1 MTHEA
6 ERSHLMPGLVV
17 GNVTSVEDPDG
28 EGKVEIEFPW
38 MEGRNRSFWAP
49 PATLMAGGGRGS
61 YFMPEQGD
69 EVLVGF
75 DHGRFEHPFIVG
87 YLWNGA
93 SQPPDDD
100 IDPSVRRIR
109 TVSGHT
115 IDFDD
120 RDDDKKIQITS
131 ATGNQITLDDVAHT
145 IKLETR
151 GPETPAEAPGH
162 TIVLDDQNR
171 VARIESKD
179 GHKVELDDAGM
190 KIRIASSAG
199 MSIEIDTMGAVKI
212 NAPLSVEVTTLNA
225 KFTGTLEAQIVRAKL
240 ANVNLLQAN
249 VIVPTVGD
257 IRGL

>member
-6 ERSHLMPGLVV
+6 ERAHLMPGLVV

-38 MEGRNRSFWAP
+38 MEGRNRSFWAA
-49 PATLMAGGGRGS
+49 PATMMAGAGRGS

-75 DHGRFEHPFIVG
+75 DHGRVEFPFIVG

-120 RDDDKKIQITS
+120 RDDSKKIRITS
-131 ATGNQITLDDVAHT
+131 SSGHEITLDDQAKSVT
-145 IKLETR
+145 VETA
-151 GPETPAEAPGH
+151 GIELPPQPPH
-162 TIVLDDQNR
+162 KIVLDDQNR
-171 VARIESKD
+171 VARIESGD
-179 GHKVELDDAGM
+179 GHKVELSDSGS
-190 KIRIASSAG
+190 KILIASKAN
-199 MSIEIDTMGAVKI
+199 MSIEIDSAGAVKI

-225 KFTGTLEAQIVRAKL
+225 KFTGTLEAQILRAKL